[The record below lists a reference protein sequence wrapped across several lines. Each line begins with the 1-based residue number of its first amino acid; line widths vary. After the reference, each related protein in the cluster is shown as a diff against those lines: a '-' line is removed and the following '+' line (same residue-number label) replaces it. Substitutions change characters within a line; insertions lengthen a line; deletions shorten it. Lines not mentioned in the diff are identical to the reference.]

1 MDTGESPP
9 DLKSEK
15 AGGFRGTLGPDYC
28 EEEALMQLQ
37 GIQDNS
43 WPKSTQNDLRRI
55 RMDKDNSRCKH

>member
-1 MDTGESPP
+1 METGESPP
-9 DLKSEK
+9 DLKNEK
-15 AGGFRGTLGPDYC
+15 AGGFQGTFGPDYC

-37 GIQDNS
+37 GIQGNS